1 MPSSTDEAILNELV
15 AIKKLIAFALLQ
27 QPGITQTDVANALGT
42 SQAQVSRMFA
52 KPGAKSSTDAK
63 DR

>member
-1 MPSSTDEAILNELV
+1 MPVSTDDAIFNELV
-15 AIKKLIAFALLQ
+15 AIKKLFAFSLLQ
-27 QPGITQTDVANALGT
+27 QPGVTQTDIANALGI